1 MAPHGHRRSTTAFLR
16 SADQTRYDNFYVSLL
31 GMVSQV
37 PSLITRDASLNLQP
51 LGTGL
56 LTHSSLGAYE
66 FYASDTWRLRPSL
79 TVTYGLT
86 YNWQTP
92 PIEDSGKQTVITFKD
107 SGKLVDYNKYMS
119 DKLAA
124 ANQGIIYNPDLAWVP
139 LKQAGRKTAFDTDY
153 RNFSPGLRR
162 LNPSFK
168 DNSTP

>member
-1 MAPHGHRRSTTAFLR
+1 
-16 SADQTRYDNFYVSLL
+16 
-31 GMVSQV
+31 MVSQV

-66 FYASDTWRLRPSL
+66 FYASDTWRLRQSL

-124 ANQGIIYNPDLAWVP
+124 ANQGIIYNPTSLIC
-139 LKQAGRKTAFDTDY
+139 R
-153 RNFSPGLRR
+153 
-162 LNPSFK
+162 
-168 DNSTP
+168 